1 MLKIDAH
8 QHFWAFDPV
17 RDSWINDEM
26 KVIQRD
32 FLPPELDFVLREN
45 GMDGCVAVQA
55 DQSEEQNAF
64 LLGLTEGHDFIKGVV
79 GWVDLQ
85 ADNIEERLEHYSHT
99 KLMKGFRHVLQGEA
113 NRALMLEPAFK
124 RGIGLLN
131 KYGFTYDILIFPDQ
145 LKFAT
150 KLAKEFP
157 EQKFVLDHIAKPYI
171 KDGQIDSWS
180 AEIEQLAACPNV
192 YCKVSGMV
200 TEADWHNWTN
210 DTFKRYLDVVFN
222 AFGAKRVMY
231 GSDWPVSLVAGDYT
245 RVKAIVSEYA
255 SQFTADAQDM
265 IFGGNA
271 VTFYN
276 L

>member
-8 QHFWAFDPV
+8 QHFWVFDPV

-32 FLPPELDFVLREN
+32 FLPPELDFVLRES

-64 LLGLTEGHDFIKGVV
+64 LLGLTEGHDFIKGIV

-124 RGIGLLN
+124 RGISLLH

-157 EQKFVLDHIAKPYI
+157 DQKFVLDHIAKPYI
-171 KDGQIDSWS
+171 KDGKIDSWS

-210 DTFKRYLDVVFN
+210 DTFKRYLDVVFK
-222 AFGAKRVMY
+222 AFGTKRTMF
-231 GSDWPVSLVAGDYT
+231 GSDWPVCLVAGDYT
-245 RVKAIVSEYA
+245 RVKAIVSEYC
-255 SQFTADAQDM
+255 SQFTADEQDM

-271 VTFYN
+271 TTFYN

>member
-8 QHFWAFDPV
+8 QHFWVFDPV

-32 FLPPELDFVLREN
+32 FLPPKLDFVLREN

-64 LLGLTEGHDFIKGVV
+64 LLGLTEGHAFIKGIV

-124 RGIGLLN
+124 HGINLLH

-150 KLAKEFP
+150 KLVKEFP

-171 KDGQIDSWS
+171 KDGKIDSWS

-210 DTFKRYLDVVFN
+210 DTFKRYLDVVFK
-222 AFGAKRVMY
+222 AFGTKRIMF
-231 GSDWPVSLVAGDYT
+231 GSDWPVCLVAGDYT
-245 RVKAIVSEYA
+245 QVKAIVNEYC
-255 SQFTADAQDM
+255 SQFTADEQDM

-271 VTFYN
+271 TTFYN